1 MKLIY
6 IVILSMF
13 FITSCTGL
21 SSKRCLENSNESV
34 NQCHNNLIKKKL
46 NNNYSVYWSFYEK
59 NIIDND
65 IV

>member
-1 MKLIY
+1 
-6 IVILSMF
+6 MF

-21 SSKRCLENSNESV
+21 NSKRCLENSNESV

-46 NNNYSVYWSFYEK
+46 NNNYSVYWSLYEK
-59 NIIDND
+59 NIIDNE